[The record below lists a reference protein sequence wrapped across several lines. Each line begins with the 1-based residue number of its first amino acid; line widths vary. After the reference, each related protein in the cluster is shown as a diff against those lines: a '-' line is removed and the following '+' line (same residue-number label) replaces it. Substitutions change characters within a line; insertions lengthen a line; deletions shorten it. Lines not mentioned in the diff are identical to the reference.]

1 MSETQAPDEKCL
13 ESYVYSFRKDIIKDK
28 VALITGGGSGIC
40 FTIAEIF
47 MRHGCH
53 TAIAGRNVDRLNK
66 SARTLRETTG
76 CRCLPIQMDVRKP
89 QEVIA
94 GVDTC
99 LKEYGRI
106 DILINGAAGN
116 FLCPLDKMSFNA
128 FKTVL
133 EIDTLGTFNVSK
145 AVYDQYFK
153 AHGGVIINITATLHY
168 KGTALQAHA
177 GSAKAAIEAL
187 TKHQALEWGQQGI
200 RILCVAP
207 GPIDDTE
214 GMRRL
219 GGGIPKEIL
228 NSVIP
233 IGRMGTRKEIGEIC
247 LFLVTDMAGLIT
259 SSTVIADGAAW
270 LSDDNSHRRVEFF
283 NKLMAKM

>member
-1 MSETQAPDEKCL
+1 MSEAVPEEKCL
-13 ESYVYSFRKDIIKDK
+13 ENYVYNFRKDIIKDK

-53 TAIAGRNVDRLNK
+53 TAIAGRNLDRLKK
-66 SARTLRETTG
+66 SAHSLHAATG
-76 CRCLPIQMDVRKP
+76 YRCLPIQMDVRKP
-89 QEVIA
+89 QDVIA
-94 GVDTC
+94 GVEIC
-99 LKEYGRI
+99 LKKYGRI

-116 FLCPLDKMSFNA
+116 FLCPLEKMSFNA
-128 FKTVL
+128 FKTVI
-133 EIDTLGTFNVSK
+133 EIDALGTYNVSK
-145 AVYDQYFK
+145 VVYDQCFK

-168 KGTALQAHA
+168 TGTALQAHV

-187 TKHQALEWGQQGI
+187 TRHQALEWGPQGV
-200 RILCVAP
+200 RALCVAP

-219 GGGIPKEIL
+219 GGGVPKEFI
-228 NSVIP
+228 NSSIP

-270 LSDDNSHRRVEFF
+270 LCNENSHRRVDFY
-283 NKLMAKM
+283 NKLMSKM